1 MSAGSWTLPKLP
13 LVSAG
18 GPDLFVVCKNCGSE
32 VSPYITECPYC
43 GNRLRKRAPKLD
55 RQGRIT
61 ELVGRRSPSPSLP
74 RLRRGEIPGI
84 RHDAHPYA
92 TVLLVIL
99 GVIGCLIWRT
109 GLVNVT
115 NLIVYDH
122 LESQWWRTFSSPFI
136 YSNTGYAFVALGI
149 VGLYGTLMER
159 RHGPIMVVALFL
171 IGGVGG
177 MAVGGIATAHVILG
191 GNGAALALLAAW
203 VVPDLR
209 RLTRREEIDGDL
221 IGTAALAATIILMP
235 LATKQ
240 QASWVAAGVGAAAG
254 LMLGY
259 LLAKIHPV

>member
-1 MSAGSWTLPKLP
+1 
-13 LVSAG
+13 VSAG
-18 GPDLFVVCKNCGSE
+18 GPDLFVICKNCGSE

-43 GNRLRKRAPKLD
+43 GSRLRKRAPKLD
-55 RQGRIT
+55 RQGRIAERT
-61 ELVGRRSPSPSLP
+61 SRRSPSPSLP

-92 TVLLVIL
+92 TILLLIL
-99 GVIGCLIWRT
+99 GLLGCLIWRT

-115 NLIVYDH
+115 HLWVYDH
-122 LESQWWRTFSSPFI
+122 LESQWWRPFSSPFI
-136 YSNTGYAFVALGI
+136 YSNTGYAFVALVTI
-149 VGLYGTLMER
+149 GLYGTLMEH

-177 MAVGGIATAHVILG
+177 MAVGGIATPAPILG
-191 GNGAALALLAAW
+191 GNGAGLALLAAW

-209 RLTRREEIDGDL
+209 RLARKQEVDGDL
-221 IGTAALAATIILMP
+221 LGTAVLALTLVLMP
-235 LATKQ
+235 LANQ
-240 QASWVAAGVGAAAG
+240 QASWVTAGVGAAAG